1 MTKIILFGG
10 TTEGRDMAAFLDEA
24 GIDTLV
30 CTATEYGGS
39 LVPQTKNIRVST
51 ERLDEDDMMA
61 LLAGEIPELVIDATH
76 PYATEV
82 TANIRDACEKFNTE
96 YMRVL
101 RKGMDSE
108 AENGAVYVSD
118 AKEAAAYLRGVTG
131 DILLTTGSK
140 DIETFC
146 SYMGVRSRL
155 VVRVL
160 PSEESLKACMEAG
173 IRPDRVIMM
182 QGPFSEEVNEALLR
196 QYDCRYLVT
205 KMSGP
210 AGGFDEK
217 IRACRAA
224 GVIPV
229 IIGAPEEEEGVGY
242 YDALQNLCEKFDIHL
257 QQYVAL
263 VGAGMG
269 SGGDL
274 TREGAQ
280 AIEEGELII
289 GAGRLLDMVN
299 PAGKVLL
306 DEYDADR
313 ICAYIKD
320 HPQYRKIVVLL
331 SGDSGFYSGA
341 RKLTGKLIEMG
352 CGVFRIP
359 GVSSI
364 SYFMSRLHMAWD
376 DVVIVSNHGR
386 KQNLIP
392 LIRDNE
398 KVFSILGKDS
408 DIKQIAETLLAYDL
422 GHVKM
427 YVGEHLSYDDEQIL
441 SGTPNEF
448 AYYDGKSL
456 SVLLLVNRDYR
467 ETALSAS
474 SVRKDEMFIRG
485 DVPMTKRNIRAIS
498 LDLLDVAKDDVCWDV
513 GAGTGSI
520 SIEMSIRAPEG
531 MVYAI
536 EKKVDAS
543 ELIKENRRHFKA
555 DNIEVIAGDAPSVL
569 ESLPAPDCVF
579 IGGSSG
585 MMEEIVDAC
594 MAKNPHARI
603 VINCIALE
611 SAAKA
616 CQCAYKYSDAPE
628 IIQVQANTGKKAGEL
643 TMMMGGNPVNIIAF
657 EGKGEEK

>member
-1 MTKIILFGG
+1 
-10 TTEGRDMAAFLDEA
+10 MAAFLDEA

-61 LLAGEIPELVIDATH
+61 LLAGEMPQLVIDATH

-82 TANIRDACEKFNTE
+82 TANIREACAQFKTE

-101 RKGMDSE
+101 RQTDAGDPQE
-108 AENGAVYVSD
+108 GAVYVSD
-118 AKEAAAYLRGVTG
+118 ADEAASYLRRNQGNV
-131 DILLTTGSK
+131 LLTTGSN
-140 DIETFC
+140 DIGIFC
-146 SYMGVRSRL
+146 SYTGLRSRL
-155 VVRVL
+155 VARVL
-160 PSEESLKACMEAG
+160 PSEESLKACTEAG
-173 IRPDRVIMM
+173 IRPEHLVMM
-182 QGPFSEEVNEALLR
+182 QGPFTKEVNEALLR
-196 QYDCRYLVT
+196 QYDCRFLVT

-217 IRACRAA
+217 IEACQAA
-224 GVIPV
+224 GVTPV
-229 IIGAPEEEEGVGY
+229 IIGAPEQEEGVGY
-242 YDALQNLCEKFDIHL
+242 YDALQDLCEKFDIHM

-269 SGGDL
+269 NGGDL
-274 TREGAQ
+274 TAEGTQ

-299 PAGKVLL
+299 PAGKTLL

-359 GVSSI
+359 GVSSL

-392 LIRDNE
+392 LIRDHE

-408 DIKQIAETLLAYDL
+408 DINQIAESLLAYGMGD
-422 GHVKM
+422 VKM
-427 YVGEHLSYDDEQIL
+427 YVGEDLSYEDEKIL
-441 SGTPNEF
+441 SGTPEEF
-448 AYYDGKSL
+448 AYYEGGSL
-456 SVLLLVNRDYR
+456 AVVLVVNRNYR
-467 ETALSAS
+467 ETALSPAS
-474 SVRKDEMFIRG
+474 LREDDMFVRA
-485 DVPMTKRNIRAIS
+485 DVPMTKRNVRAVS
-498 LDLLDVAKDDVCWDV
+498 LDLLDVAKDDVCWDI
-513 GAGTGSI
+513 GAGTGSV
-520 SIEMSIRAPEG
+520 SVEMSVRAPEG
-531 MVYAI
+531 TVYAI
-536 EKKVDAS
+536 EKKVDAV
-543 ELIKENRRHFKA
+543 ELIKENRRLFMA
-555 DNIEVIAGDAPSVL
+555 DNIEIIPGDAPAVL
-569 ESLPAPDCVF
+569 QSLPAPDRVF
-579 IGGSSG
+579 IGGSAG
-585 MMEEIVDAC
+585 MMEDIVDAC
-594 MAKNPHARI
+594 MEKNPHARV
-603 VINCIALE
+603 VINCIAVD
-611 SAAKA
+611 SVAKA

-628 IIQVQANTGKKAGEL
+628 IIQVQVNKAKKAGDA
-643 TMMMGGNPVNIIAF
+643 TMMMGGNPVHIIAF
-657 EGKGEEK
+657 EGKGEKE